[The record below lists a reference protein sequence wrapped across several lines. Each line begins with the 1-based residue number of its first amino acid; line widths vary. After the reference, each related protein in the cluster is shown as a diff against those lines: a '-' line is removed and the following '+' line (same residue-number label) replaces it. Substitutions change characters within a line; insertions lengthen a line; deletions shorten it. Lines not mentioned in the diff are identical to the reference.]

1 MIKRPEAVASQAEPG
16 DDPAADLFAAIAMLT
31 STQEASDFL
40 RDLCTI
46 QELQALSTRWQVA
59 RLLHDGMHYQEI
71 AERTGASTATISRV
85 SSWLRFGTGGYR
97 AMLERWPR
105 AGS

>member
-1 MIKRPEAVASQAEPG
+1 MIKRPQTIAPQLAPG
-16 DDPAADLFAAIAMLT
+16 DDPAADLFAAVAMLT
-31 STQEASDFL
+31 SPQAASDFL

-59 RLLHDGMHYQEI
+59 RLLHQGMHYQEI
-71 AERTGASTATISRV
+71 AELTGASTATISRV

-97 AMLERWPR
+97 TMLERWPQT
-105 AGS
+105 SS

>member
-1 MIKRPEAVASQAEPG
+1 MIKRPEAVAPKPDPA
-16 DDPAADLFAAIAMLT
+16 DDPAWDLFAAIAMLT
-31 STQEASDFL
+31 SAQEAADFL

-59 RLLHDGMHYQEI
+59 RLLHQGMHYQEI
-71 AERTGASTATISRV
+71 AERAGASTATISRV

-97 AMLERWPR
+97 TMLERWPQ
-105 AGS
+105 ANS

>member
-1 MIKRPEAVASQAEPG
+1 MIKRSQSVAPPPTLA
-16 DDPAADLFAAIAMLT
+16 DDPAADLFAAVAMLT
-31 STQEASDFL
+31 SPQEASDFL

-59 RLLHDGMHYQEI
+59 RLLNRGMHYQEI

-97 AMLERWPR
+97 TMLERWPQTN
-105 AGS
+105 S